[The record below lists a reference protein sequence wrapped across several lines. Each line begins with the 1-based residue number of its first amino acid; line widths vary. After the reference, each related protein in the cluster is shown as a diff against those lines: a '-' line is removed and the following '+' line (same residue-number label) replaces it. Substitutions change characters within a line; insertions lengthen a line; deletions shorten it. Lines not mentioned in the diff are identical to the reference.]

1 LPLQY
6 RDLVDLLAH
15 EGRDPSCLIFE
26 DELTGIY
33 NRRFLLSY
41 FEHKVHWEGQ
51 EDYPLSLLIIDLDRF
66 KEVNDQLGHEVG
78 DQALAWMASLLKEVA
93 GDDGLPV
100 RFGGDEFVLLLPKTG
115 RVAARQLADHL
126 LVRTRD
132 RPFRLRDTHV
142 DVPITLSIGFA
153 TAPEDA
159 NSPRALYH
167 AADTALLHAKQS
179 GRDQLAAA
187 SDADVTTVFPQTAL
201 YRLRTSEIAGRD
213 AELHVIATALQQLAQ
228 GHSQFV
234 IFEADSGMGKTTLLD
249 TVRDNL
255 IGDENF
261 CTVMVS
267 GDPHERYRPY
277 SVASRVL
284 IALLNRR
291 EDKGAAL
298 IEKLTLEE
306 LEHLAHLLP
315 QLGELVQDSDAQ
327 SARGLNRQV
336 LFATVAK
343 LLPQAVDFRP
353 LVLLVD
359 DLHFVD
365 EATLLLIR
373 TLVETRSQKLFVCG
387 SSQSFLRFETDDQ
400 VVPLERF
407 FSTYHRELE
416 IRRVKLRALDE
427 GDIASYLRD
436 VFPRLRTPPRFEA
449 QLARTTQGNP
459 LFLSEVIRKLVLDR
473 KIELV
478 NQEWV
483 VEPLDES
490 YLPRSL
496 DEVLRDHITSLDD
509 EGRQL
514 LAHASAIGE
523 RIPLSVL
530 AGSSGLDENH
540 ILDLLDQAEILGLID
555 LDFEDN
561 DPVVRFLGKQV
572 QDVSYA
578 SIDPEQ
584 RAGLHEDLGLYH
596 EGLYQQRALSAP
608 SALAYHFDR
617 SANTEKAF
625 HYSRL
630 QLAFNQTLFDP
641 EEAAAYAP
649 EVIEEP
655 LEAEPPLKPESISR
669 VPRVLRAIMSAIRT
683 IQLYPSE
690 SSPIAETLDEVGEL
704 LSAVLDQ
711 NEKLNLS
718 QAQHVLLVNG
728 RRLDTSRFS
737 LLANSFVELLARS
750 ELQAIVFHRGVSK
763 GEVNSL
769 LQALAKLKQDVIDQ
783 QFWRDM
789 SLANG
794 LENIELRQVR
804 YSRLRRLKGPSEG
817 VTQPAEDERLSP
829 GELSNVPKILRAFQ
843 RAIQNTKLYPLDSRP
858 VGWALGQLQ
867 EAVERIL
874 SAHPSVSLTTVE
886 GVLFANGKKLD
897 TSGYEGLA
905 SSFQESLNAIGL
917 RSISFLEQV
926 PPKEL
931 FSFLAA
937 IKSPPSAGFDETFWE
952 ALAVR
957 EQLAHIAFNQRDI
970 KLGILQSFLGS
981 VGVTMDDEES
991 DGDDTVSMVRRIHG
1005 EPREALHAG
1014 LPVFGKELIIR
1025 GKDPLLRQMIERLFE
1040 NFQQLDAHTR
1050 QATVRSCSELLDGLV
1065 LGHQSRFTTAAA
1077 DATLDA
1083 LAGETDPRV
1092 LHEFGTLLNRM
1103 AACAVQFSDYAV
1115 ASRMFL
1121 GIADRQRQLQ
1131 ASEKEVSKL
1140 ARLLSRRPDSSTQQ
1154 LLTDDLKSA
1163 QTERQALAAQVI
1175 GSLGEPAVPM
1185 LIDVIKQERD
1195 FRIRHLAAELLAEC
1209 GTAAS
1214 EQVRRALITEVTV
1227 EQRFRLLEV
1236 IDVVTRDLR
1245 TELAYALGDVSPKI
1259 RRAGFRLFERLK
1271 DDSLISLVAP
1281 LARDDDQAIAK
1292 GAIRSLANLHSP
1304 KAVFALISLLEETN
1318 QPKVATACCQALG
1331 ELGHPGAIDA
1341 LASVLAQRK
1350 PPFFRRK
1357 WDEQVRLTAL
1367 LALKQITHPRVAGL
1381 IERYSS
1387 DPEPRVRLAAQT

>member
-1 LPLQY
+1 MPLQY
-6 RDLVDLLAH
+6 SDLVDLLAH

-26 DELTGIY
+26 DELTSIY

-41 FEHKVHWEGQ
+41 FEHKVRWDSQ

-93 GDDGLPV
+93 GDEGLPV

-115 RVAARQLADHL
+115 RVAARHLADHL

-159 NSPRALYH
+159 TDPRALYH

-187 SDADVTTVFPQTAL
+187 SDADVTAVFPRTAL

-213 AELHVIATALQQLAQ
+213 AELHVVATALQQLTQ

-255 IGDENF
+255 VGDENF
-261 CTVMVS
+261 CVVMVS

-284 IALLNRR
+284 ITLLNRR

-306 LEHLAHLLP
+306 LEHLVHLLP
-315 QLGELVQDSDAQ
+315 QLGELVQDAQ
-327 SARGLNRQV
+327 STRGLNRQV
-336 LFATVAK
+336 LFATLAK

-359 DLHFVD
+359 DLHFTD

-387 SSQSFLRFETDDQ
+387 SSQSFLRFESDDQ

-427 GDIASYLRD
+427 GDIANYLRG

-449 QLARTTQGNP
+449 QLARTTQGHP

-473 KIELV
+473 KIKLL

-496 DEVLRDHITSLDD
+496 DEVLRDQITSLGD

-555 LDFEDN
+555 LGFEEN
-561 DPVVRFLGKQV
+561 DPVVRFLSKQV

-584 RAGLHEDLGLYH
+584 RTGLHEDLGLYH

-641 EEAAAYAP
+641 EEAAGYAP

-655 LEAEPPLKPESISR
+655 LETEPPLKPESISR

-704 LSAVLDQ
+704 LSAVLAQ

-763 GEVNSL
+763 DEVNSL
-769 LQALAKLKQDVIDQ
+769 LQTLARLKQDVIDQ

-794 LENIELRQVR
+794 LENVELRQVR

-829 GELSNVPKILRAFQ
+829 GELSHVPKILRAIQ
-843 RAIQNTKLYPLDSRP
+843 RAVQNTKLYPLDSRP

-874 SAHPSVSLTTVE
+874 SAHPSLSLTTVE
-886 GVLFANGKKLD
+886 GALFANGKRLD
-897 TSGYEGLA
+897 TSAFEGLA

-917 RSISFLEQV
+917 RSISFLGQA
-926 PPKEL
+926 PPREL
-931 FSFLAA
+931 LSFLAA
-937 IKSPPSAGFDETFWE
+937 IKDPPSAGFDETFWE
-952 ALAVR
+952 ALTSR
-957 EQLAHIAFNQRDI
+957 ERLAHIAFNQRDF
-970 KLGILQSFLGS
+970 KLGVLQSFLGS
-981 VGVTMDDEES
+981 VGVTMDDDDS
-991 DGDDTVSMVRRIHG
+991 DGDDTVSMARRIHG

-1025 GKDPLLRQMIERLFE
+1025 GKDSLLRQMVERLFE
-1040 NFQQLDAHTR
+1040 NFEQLDTR
-1050 QATVRSCSELLDGLV
+1050 TREATVRSCSELLDGLA
-1065 LGHQSRFTTAAA
+1065 LGHQHRFTAAA
-1077 DATLDA
+1077 TDAA
-1083 LAGETDPRV
+1083 LNGLAEETDPRV

-1115 ASRMFL
+1115 ASRTFL
-1121 GIADRQRQLQ
+1121 GIAERQRQLQ
-1131 ASEKEVSKL
+1131 ASEKEVGKL

-1163 QTERQALAAQVI
+1163 QTERQAPAAQVI

-1195 FRIRHLAAELLAEC
+1195 FRIRQLAAELLAEC
-1209 GTAAS
+1209 GPAAG
-1214 EQVRRALITEVTV
+1214 EQVKRALITEVTV

-1236 IDVVTRDLR
+1236 IDIVTRDLR
-1245 TELAYALGDVSPKI
+1245 TALAYALGDVSPKI
-1259 RRAGFRLFERLK
+1259 RRAGFRLFERMK

-1304 KAVFALISLLEETN
+1304 KAVLALISLLEETN

-1331 ELGHPGAIDA
+1331 ELGHPGAIEA
-1341 LASVLAQRK
+1341 LAAVLSQRK

-1367 LALKQITHPRVAGL
+1367 LALKQIAHPRVAGL
-1381 IERYSS
+1381 IERYTS